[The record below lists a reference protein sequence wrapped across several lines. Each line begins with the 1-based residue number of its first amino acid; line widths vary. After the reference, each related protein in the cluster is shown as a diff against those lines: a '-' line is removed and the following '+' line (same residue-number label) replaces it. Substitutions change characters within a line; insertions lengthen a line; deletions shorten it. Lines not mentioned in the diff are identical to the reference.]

1 MSTDP
6 TSQMADSKLFRLP
19 YKWQDGKYRGFLV
32 HQTRRILT
40 SDNLGED
47 LMVYGWCGIFCG

>member
-32 HQTRRILT
+32 HQTRRILA
-40 SDNLGED
+40 SDNLGKE
-47 LMVYGWCGIFCG
+47 LMVYGWCGLF